1 MKEIM
6 TTPPLDVGDYIK
18 RTRKD
23 VESCLLTHVRLSPG
37 LRFEV
42 LRRDDDNKVQ
52 EAMEYALLSPGHR
65 WRPILSLALGQEY
78 ENDHPHLLP
87 LSCAVEFFHAAS
99 LILDDMPYM
108 DNAELRRGQPTC
120 HLKYGE
126 VIAEQAARGL
136 IRHGDLTVLFC
147 SAGIDLIR
155 EVFDV
160 KKNALDAQIADLYE
174 TPTSIQDILRMIDGK
189 SVGPYAFAVRVGV
202 ASADGNLI
210 GGWDE
215 QAITE
220 LGKNIGRAYQ
230 IADDIGDRVS
240 SPEEVGKDVRQD
252 EGKTTSVSMLGLD
265 EARRQAA
272 NYKEKAIDMVREKR
286 LLVDLLDRMIVIP

>member
-6 TTPPLDVGDYIK
+6 TTPPLDVGDYIN

-23 VESCLLTHVRLSPG
+23 VERCLLQYVRLSLG
-37 LRFEV
+37 SRFHP
-42 LRRDDDNKVQ
+42 LNTTQ

-78 ENDHPHLLP
+78 GNDHPHLLP

-108 DNAELRRGQPTC
+108 DNATLRRGQPTC

-126 VIAEQAARGL
+126 IVAQQAAKGL

-147 SAGIDLIR
+147 SPGNNIDLIPR
-155 EVFDV
+155 VFDV
-160 KKNALDAQIADLYE
+160 KKNAIDAQIADLYE
-174 TPTSIQDILRMIDGK
+174 TPTSIQEILRMIDGK
-189 SVGPYAFAVRVGV
+189 SVGPYAFAVHVGL

-210 GGWDE
+210 GGWNK

-252 EGKTTSVSMLGLD
+252 EGKITSVSMLGLE
-265 EARRQAA
+265 EARRQAT
-272 NYKEKAIDMVREKR
+272 NYKQKAMDMVREKR